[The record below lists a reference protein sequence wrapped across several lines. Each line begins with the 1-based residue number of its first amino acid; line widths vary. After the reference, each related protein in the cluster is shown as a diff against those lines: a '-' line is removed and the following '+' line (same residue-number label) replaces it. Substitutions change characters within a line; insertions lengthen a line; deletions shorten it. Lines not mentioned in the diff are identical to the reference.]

1 MKSTDTGTARACNGL
16 DLIPSANF
24 ADDWNGEKL
33 VINPPGGH
41 YGLVLQKIELLG
53 PR

>member
-1 MKSTDTGTARACNGL
+1 MWLLYST
-16 DLIPSANF
+16 NF
-24 ADDWNGEKL
+24 AADWNGEKIG
-33 VINPPGGH
+33 VNPPGGH

>member
-1 MKSTDTGTARACNGL
+1 MWL
-16 DLIPSANF
+16 LYSANF

-33 VINPPGGH
+33 AINPPGGH

-53 PR
+53 SR